1 MAGRKDVTVINFYG
15 GPGSGKS
22 TAAAGLFYN
31 MKLAGY
37 NVELTDE
44 FAKECVWE
52 GNIPMLSDQ
61 LWVLGH
67 QHRKILRLSDKV
79 DYIITDSPVLL
90 SPIYR
95 ERYGESIYSNLVD
108 KMALECYNL
117 YEHNVNF
124 MLTRPDHF
132 EQNGRAQ
139 DYKECLEIDDA
150 IMNQFEE
157 LNIKYIKLKG
167 EDNARQAFKTL
178 QFKHNM
184 KQLDNYP
191 GGV

>member
-31 MKLAGY
+31 MKIAGY

-52 GNIPMLSDQ
+52 GNIPMLQDQ

-67 QHRKILRLSDKV
+67 QHRKILRLADKV

-95 ERYGESIYSNLVD
+95 SRYGESLYSELID

-117 YEHNVNF
+117 YTNNINF
-124 MLTRPDHF
+124 MLGRQGEF
-132 EQNGRAQ
+132 EQKGRAQ
-139 DYKECLEIDDA
+139 DLEESLEIDAA
-150 IMNQFEE
+150 IVEQFER
-157 LNIKYIKLKG
+157 LDIQYIKLES
-167 EDNARQAFKTL
+167 EDNARAAMRYIKRL
-178 QFKHNM
+178 
-184 KQLDNYP
+184 
-191 GGV
+191 

>member
-31 MKLAGY
+31 MKIAGY
-37 NVELTDE
+37 SVELTDE

-52 GNIPMLSDQ
+52 GNIPMLADQ

-95 ERYGESIYSNLVD
+95 ERYGESIYSYLVD
-108 KMALECYNL
+108 KMSLECYIL
-117 YEHNVNF
+117 YRLLYFLIHAS
-124 MLTRPDHF
+124 PDKF
-132 EQNGRAQ
+132 TK
-139 DYKECLEIDDA
+139 DV
-150 IMNQFEE
+150 FS
-157 LNIKYIKLKG
+157 
-167 EDNARQAFKTL
+167 
-178 QFKHNM
+178 
-184 KQLDNYP
+184 
-191 GGV
+191 

>member
-1 MAGRKDVTVINFYG
+1 MKKDVTVINFYG

-31 MKLAGY
+31 MKIAGY

-52 GNIPMLSDQ
+52 GNFPMLADQ

-79 DYIITDSPVLL
+79 DYVITDSPVLL

-95 ERYGESIYSNLVD
+95 GRYGEPIYSDIID

-117 YEHNVNF
+117 YERNINF
-124 MLTRPDHF
+124 MLTRPDEF

-139 DYKECLEIDDA
+139 DFEECLEIDAA
-150 IMNQFEE
+150 IVNQFEV
-157 LNIKYIKLKG
+157 LNIQYIKLES
-167 EDNARQAFKTL
+167 EDNARAAMRYIKRL
-178 QFKHNM
+178 
-184 KQLDNYP
+184 
-191 GGV
+191 

>member
-1 MAGRKDVTVINFYG
+1 MKNVTVINFYG

-31 MKLAGY
+31 MKIAGY

-52 GNIPMLSDQ
+52 GNIPMLQDQ

-95 ERYGESIYSNLVD
+95 GRYGESLYSDIID

-117 YEHNVNF
+117 YETNINF
-124 MLTRPDHF
+124 MLGRQGDF
-132 EQNGRAQ
+132 EQKGRAQ
-139 DYKECLEIDDA
+139 DLEESLEIDAA
-150 IMNQFEE
+150 IVNQFET
-157 LNIKYIKLKG
+157 LDIQYIKLQS
-167 EDNARQAFKTL
+167 EDNARAAMRYVQRL
-178 QFKHNM
+178 
-184 KQLDNYP
+184 
-191 GGV
+191 

>member
-1 MAGRKDVTVINFYG
+1 MKNVTVINFYG

-31 MKLAGY
+31 MKIAGY

-52 GNIPMLSDQ
+52 GNIPMLQDQ

-79 DYIITDSPVLL
+79 DYIINDSPVFL

-95 ERYGESIYSNLVD
+95 GRYGESLYSDIID

-117 YEHNVNF
+117 YETNINF
-124 MLTRPDHF
+124 MLGRQGDF
-132 EQNGRAQ
+132 EQKGRAQ
-139 DYKECLEIDDA
+139 DLEESLEIDAA
-150 IMNQFEE
+150 IVNQFET
-157 LNIKYIKLKG
+157 LDIQYIKLQS
-167 EDNARQAFKTL
+167 EDNARAAMRYVQRL
-178 QFKHNM
+178 
-184 KQLDNYP
+184 
-191 GGV
+191 

>member
-1 MAGRKDVTVINFYG
+1 MKNVTVINFYG

-22 TAAAGLFYN
+22 TAAAGLFYQ
-31 MKLAGY
+31 MKIAGY

-52 GNIPMLSDQ
+52 GNIPMLADQ

-67 QHRKILRLSDKV
+67 QHRKILRLADKV

-95 ERYGESIYSNLVD
+95 ERYGKPLYSD
-108 KMALECYNL
+108 IIDDMALECYSL
-117 YEHNVNF
+117 YKNNVNF
-124 MLTRPDHF
+124 MLTRPDNF

-139 DYKECLEIDDA
+139 DEEECREIDQA
-150 IMNQFEE
+150 IIDQFEFLDLE
-157 LNIKYIKLKG
+157 YIKLQSK
-167 EDNARQAFKTL
+167 DNASAAMRYIKRL
-178 QFKHNM
+178 
-184 KQLDNYP
+184 
-191 GGV
+191 

>member
-1 MAGRKDVTVINFYG
+1 MKNVTVINFYG

-31 MKLAGY
+31 MKIAGY

-52 GNIPMLSDQ
+52 GNIPMLQDQ

-95 ERYGESIYSNLVD
+95 GRYVESLYSDIID

-117 YEHNVNF
+117 DETNINF
-124 MLTRPDHF
+124 MLGRQGDL
-132 EQNGRAQ
+132 EQKGRAQ
-139 DYKECLEIDDA
+139 DLEESLEIDAA
-150 IMNQFEE
+150 IVHQFEM
-157 LNIKYIKLKG
+157 LDIQNIKLQS
-167 EDNARQAFKTL
+167 EDNARAAMRYIQRL
-178 QFKHNM
+178 
-184 KQLDNYP
+184 
-191 GGV
+191 

>member
-1 MAGRKDVTVINFYG
+1 MKNVTVINFYG

-22 TAAAGLFYN
+22 TAAAGLFYQ
-31 MKLAGY
+31 MKIAGY

-52 GNIPMLSDQ
+52 GNIPMLADQ

-67 QHRKILRLSDKV
+67 QHRKILRLADKV

-95 ERYGESIYSNLVD
+95 ERYGKPLYSD
-108 KMALECYNL
+108 IIDDMALECYSL
-117 YEHNVNF
+117 YKNNVNF
-124 MLTRPDHF
+124 MLTRPDTF

-139 DYKECLEIDDA
+139 DEEECREIDQA
-150 IMNQFEE
+150 IIDQFEFLDLE
-157 LNIKYIKLKG
+157 YIKLQSK
-167 EDNARQAFKTL
+167 DNASAAMRYIKRL
-178 QFKHNM
+178 
-184 KQLDNYP
+184 
-191 GGV
+191 

>member
-1 MAGRKDVTVINFYG
+1 MKDVTVINFYG

-22 TAAAGLFYN
+22 TAAAGLFYQ
-31 MKLAGY
+31 MKIAGY

-52 GNIPMLSDQ
+52 GNIPMLADQ

-95 ERYGESIYSNLVD
+95 ERYGEAIYSDLID
-108 KMALECYNL
+108 KMAFECYCL
-117 YEHNVNF
+117 YNHNINF
-124 MLTRPDHF
+124 MLTRPESFD
-132 EQNGRAQ
+132 QKGRAQ
-139 DYKECLEIDDA
+139 DLKECKEIDDA
-150 IMNQFEE
+150 IIEQFDR
-157 LNIKYIKLKG
+157 LNIGYINLDSNDNAAAAMRYIKRLW
-167 EDNARQAFKTL
+167 T
-178 QFKHNM
+178 
-184 KQLDNYP
+184 
-191 GGV
+191 

>member
-1 MAGRKDVTVINFYG
+1 MKNVTIINFYG

-31 MKLAGY
+31 MKIAGY

-52 GNIPMLSDQ
+52 GNIPMLQDQ

-95 ERYGESIYSNLVD
+95 GRYGESLYSDIID

-117 YEHNVNF
+117 YETNINF
-124 MLTRPDHF
+124 MLGRQGDF
-132 EQNGRAQ
+132 EQKGRAQ
-139 DYKECLEIDDA
+139 DLEESLEIDAA
-150 IMNQFEE
+150 IVHQFEM
-157 LNIKYIKLKG
+157 LDIQYIKLQS
-167 EDNARQAFKTL
+167 EDNARAAMRYIQRL
-178 QFKHNM
+178 
-184 KQLDNYP
+184 
-191 GGV
+191 

>member
-31 MKLAGY
+31 MKIAGY
-37 NVELTDE
+37 SVELTDE

-52 GNIPMLSDQ
+52 GNIPMLADQ

-117 YEHNVNF
+117 YEHNINF
-124 MLTRPDHF
+124 MLTRPEDF
-132 EQNGRAQ
+132 EQYCRAQ

-150 IMNQFEE
+150 IINQFEE

-167 EDNARQAFKTL
+167 EDNAREAFKTL
-178 QFKHNM
+178 QFKHNV
-184 KQLDNYP
+184 KHLNYP
-191 GGV
+191 GGL

>member
-1 MAGRKDVTVINFYG
+1 MKNVTVINFYG

-31 MKLAGY
+31 MKIAGY

-52 GNIPMLSDQ
+52 GNIPMLQDQ

-95 ERYGESIYSNLVD
+95 GRYGESLYSDIID

-117 YEHNVNF
+117 YDTNINF
-124 MLTRPDHF
+124 MLGRQGDF
-132 EQNGRAQ
+132 EQKGRAQ
-139 DYKECLEIDDA
+139 DLEESLEIDAA
-150 IMNQFEE
+150 IVNQFET
-157 LNIKYIKLKG
+157 LDIQYIKLQS
-167 EDNARQAFKTL
+167 EDNARAAMRYVQRL
-178 QFKHNM
+178 
-184 KQLDNYP
+184 
-191 GGV
+191 

>member
-1 MAGRKDVTVINFYG
+1 MKNVTVINFYG

-31 MKLAGY
+31 MKIAGY

-52 GNIPMLSDQ
+52 GNIPMLQDQ

-95 ERYGESIYSNLVD
+95 GRYGESLYSDIID

-117 YEHNVNF
+117 YETNINF
-124 MLTRPDHF
+124 MLGRQGDF
-132 EQNGRAQ
+132 EQKGRAQ
-139 DYKECLEIDDA
+139 DLEESLEIDAA
-150 IMNQFEE
+150 IVHQFEM
-157 LNIKYIKLKG
+157 LDIQYIKLQS
-167 EDNARQAFKTL
+167 EDNARAAMRYIQRL
-178 QFKHNM
+178 
-184 KQLDNYP
+184 
-191 GGV
+191 